1 MPNRAKILCVDDT
14 PVNLKLMVDLLRHT
28 YDVKVANSGE
38 KGLTIISEF
47 SPDLIL
53 LDVMMPDMDG
63 YEFCQRVRKMPQY
76 ANTPIIFITA
86 KNTPEDETEA
96 FALGGN
102 DFISKPIIPT
112 TLKARIDTH
121 IKLARANQALA
132 KQKDALEQDVAKR
145 VHEINLLHESTFFVM
160 ISLAEFR
167 DEGTGN
173 HVRRTQKYVHLL
185 ANALAK
191 QPTFAA
197 QLHPMTIEKISRSA
211 PLHDIGKIA
220 IPDPILLK
228 PGKLSA
234 AEFELMKTHT
244 TVGYKILDEASKRMG
259 EHAEFLKTAKEITLS
274 HHEKWDGTGYP
285 QGLKGEAIP
294 LPARIMAVA
303 DVYDALTSERPYKR
317 AMSSQEALD
326 LMREKMRGHHLQAEI
341 FDCFENLRAEIE
353 AIAQALPDDQPDTEV
368 RI

>member
-1 MPNRAKILCVDDT
+1 MPTKAKVLCVDDT
-14 PVNLKLMVDLLRHT
+14 PVNLKLMVDLLRHS
-28 YDVKVANSGE
+28 YEVKVANNGE
-38 KGLTIISEF
+38 RALTLINDF
-47 SPDLIL
+47 VPDIIL
-53 LDVMMPDMDG
+53 LDVMMPDMDD
-63 YEFCQRVRKMPQY
+63 YEFCQRVRNIPQFV
-76 ANTPIIFITA
+76 NTPIIFITA
-86 KNTPEDETEA
+86 KNSPEDETEA
-96 FALGGN
+96 FSKGGN
-102 DFISKPIIPT
+102 DFISKPIIPN

-121 IKLARANQALA
+121 IKLARATQALA

-145 VHEINLLHESTFFVM
+145 IQEINLLHESTFFVM

-173 HVRRTQKYVHLL
+173 HVRRTQKYVHML
-185 ANALAK
+185 AKALAK
-191 QPTFAA
+191 LPKFEAHLQ
-197 QLHPMTIEKISRSA
+197 PMTIEKISRAA

-228 PGKLSA
+228 PGKLTD

-244 TVGYKILDEASKRMG
+244 SVGYRILDEASKRMG

-303 DVYDALTSERPYKR
+303 DIYDALTSERPYKR

-326 LMREKMRGHHLQAEI
+326 LMRENMRGNHIQAEI
-341 FDCFENLRAEIE
+341 FDCFEALRDEVE
-353 AIAQALPDDQPDTEV
+353 AIAKALPDDPLDNEV